1 MIFNVKIAARLLRK
15 IFASPNLTACPFA
28 RNAKARI
35 PRKRFPKSLRLLHHL
50 LPARV
55 IQPAIAVAEH
65 KAADIPEAANPNDRA
80 SFYFKQEIY
89 ITEFKNTG
97 ALWAQQQ

>member
-1 MIFNVKIAARLLRK
+1 MIFNV
-15 IFASPNLTACPFA
+15 
-28 RNAKARI
+28 RNAERFLRSHFAFPKQTVFLFVQNVRVRTR
-35 PRKRFPKSLRLLHHL
+35 RKKFPKSLLLLHHL

-65 KAADIPEAANPNDRA
+65 KAADILEAANPNDRA

-89 ITEFKNTG
+89 ITKFKNIG
-97 ALWAQQQ
+97 ASWAQQQ